1 MVLREDNEHIL
12 YKVFFFKFSEV
23 GTKGPCIY
31 LGILF
36 CLDGRNLSM
45 QIH

>member
-12 YKVFFFKFSEV
+12 CNFFFKFSEV
-23 GTKGPCIY
+23 GTRGPCRFY
-31 LGILF
+31 GILF